1 MQPGKRTIKAR
12 ISARKRRAGNV
23 ELEYFL
29 DRRTDWPIMST
40 ILKEEYNDLR
50 SRLSGLPVT
59 ILVFELDPLLFAPRE
74 VGTVKDVAYIIDQA
88 VRIDGEDKY
97 KEGAM
102 CCNGVN
108 GEIVMVT
115 PFTKHIYIIAPNGT
129 IVREFLMKLNND
141 ELIKRASC
149 VDVYRNGRIVV
160 ADAIDGRIAVF
171 LPDGTHHQTL
181 LEPSSSRIEYN
192 DQTFTID
199 KDDNLYVCNS
209 PSWNVQKFDA
219 TGALVQTINMRGM
232 ARMPQICKGRLY
244 YLGMF
249 SMWEYDLDTCKTV
262 AQYPV
267 DSADWMSYTFDGAG
281 QCIMLNRSL
290 GSTDVYKGT
299 EQKRTTVFATD
310 RQLISLKWDKIT
322 RIGAHCRNMCID
334 PDGNIWV
341 TPRGWTYQMHKYRP
355 TN

>member
-1 MQPGKRTIKAR
+1 MQPGKRTIKPR

-40 ILKEEYNDLR
+40 ILREQYNDLR
-50 SRLSGLPVT
+50 SRLSKLPVT
-59 ILVFELDPLLFAPRE
+59 VLVFELDPLLFGPRE
-74 VGTVKDVAYIIDQA
+74 VGTVKDVAYLIDRA

-97 KEGAM
+97 KEGAL

-108 GEIVMVT
+108 GEIVMVA
-115 PFTKHIYIIAPNGT
+115 PFTKRIYIIASSGT
-129 IVREFLMKLNND
+129 IVREFSMKLNNG
-141 ELIKRASC
+141 ELVKRASC

-192 DQTFTID
+192 NQTFTID
-199 KDDNLYVCNS
+199 KDDTLYVCNT

-219 TGALVQTINMRGM
+219 AGALVQTINMRGM
-232 ARMPQICKGRLY
+232 ARMPQVRDGHLY

-249 SMWEYDLDTCKTV
+249 SMWEYDLDTSKTV
-262 AQYPV
+262 AQYPA
-267 DSADWMSYTFDGAG
+267 DSDDWSAYTFDGAG
-281 QCIMLNRSL
+281 QCVMLNKSL
-290 GSTDVYKGT
+290 GSTSIYKSK
-299 EQKRTTVFATD
+299 EIKRTAVIAAD
-310 RQLISLKWDKIT
+310 RELVRLQWDRHAHIA
-322 RIGAHCRNMCID
+322 AHCRNMCID

-341 TPRGWTYQMHKYRP
+341 TLKGLTYQMHKYRF